1 MSNLMSNDTSTEMSS
16 AASFAR
22 PAQDRQID
30 LLSGEAIIRPEDLV
44 RTYRSRGRE
53 VQALRGLTLR
63 IPVGEFVAFRG
74 RSGSGKTTLI
84 NCIGGLDRPTSGE
97 VYFRERPLSKLSERQ
112 ITQLRR
118 VEYSFVFQS
127 FALLP
132 TFSAYENVELPLRI
146 QGLSRRERR
155 DRTMRCLSIVG
166 LAKWAKH
173 RPYEMSGGQQQRVAV
188 ARSLVT
194 RPEVILAD
202 EPTGELDTATGRQIM
217 YLFQKIS
224 IEEGVT
230 VVMVTHD
237 PVIEEYASLVYHL
250 DDGQV
255 SEVIQRPENKTL
267 TVF

>member
-1 MSNLMSNDTSTEMSS
+1 MSIYKADKKQGS
-16 AASFAR
+16 
-22 PAQDRQID
+22 
-30 LLSGEAIIRPEDLV
+30 LLDGEAIIRTEQLT

-53 VQALRGLTLR
+53 VHALRGLDLR
-63 IPVGEFVAFRG
+63 VPLGEYVAFRG

-97 VYFRERPLSKLSERQ
+97 VYFRDRAMSSLSERQ

-118 VEYSFVFQS
+118 TEYSFVFQS

-155 DRTMRCLSIVG
+155 ERTMRVLSIVG

-188 ARSLVT
+188 ARALVT

-202 EPTGELDTATGRQIM
+202 EPTGELDTTTGRQIM
-217 YLFQKIS
+217 ILFQKIS

-230 VVMVTHD
+230 VLMVTHD
-237 PVIEEYASLVYHL
+237 PVVEEYASLVYL
-250 DDGQV
+250 LGDGTIDSV
-255 SEVIQRPENKTL
+255 TEHPENKTL
-267 TVF
+267 LM

>member
-1 MSNLMSNDTSTEMSS
+1 MSLISEK
-16 AASFAR
+16 
-22 PAQDRQID
+22 
-30 LLSGEAIIRPEDLV
+30 EAIIRIEDLA
-44 RTYRSRGRE
+44 RIYRSRGKE
-53 VQALRGLTLR
+53 VHALRGLSLE
-63 IPVGEFVAFRG
+63 IPIGEYVAFQG

-97 VYFRERPLSKLSERQ
+97 VYFKGRAMSKLSERE
-112 ITQLRR
+112 ITRLRR

-146 QGLSRRERR
+146 QGRSRRERR
-155 DRTMRCLSIVG
+155 ERTMRCLSIVG

-188 ARSLVT
+188 ARALVT

-202 EPTGELDTATGRQIM
+202 EPTGELDSATGRQIM
-217 YLFQKIS
+217 SLFQRIS
-224 IEEGVT
+224 IEENVT

-237 PVIEEYASLVYHL
+237 PIVEEYASLVYHL
-250 DDGQV
+250 NDGQV
-255 SEVIQRPENKTL
+255 SDRIEHAQNRV
-267 TVF
+267 VFA

>member
-1 MSNLMSNDTSTEMSS
+1 MSIFQADKPQGS
-16 AASFAR
+16 
-22 PAQDRQID
+22 
-30 LLSGEAIIRPEDLV
+30 LLDGEAIIRTEGLT

-53 VQALRGLTLR
+53 VHALQGLDMVV
-63 IPVGEFVAFRG
+63 PVGEYVAFRG

-97 VYFRERPLSKLSERQ
+97 VFFRDRAMSSLSERQ

-118 VEYSFVFQS
+118 TEYSFVFQS

-155 DRTMRCLSIVG
+155 ERTMRVLSIVG

-188 ARSLVT
+188 ARALVT

-202 EPTGELDTATGRQIM
+202 EPTGELDTTTGRQIM
-217 YLFQKIS
+217 VLFQKIS

-230 VVMVTHD
+230 VLMVTHD
-237 PVIEEYASLVYHL
+237 PVVEEYASLVYHL
-250 DDGQV
+250 GDGTIE
-255 SEVIQRPENKTL
+255 EVIEHPENKTP
-267 TVF
+267 VM

>member
-1 MSNLMSNDTSTEMSS
+1 MSIFE
-16 AASFAR
+16 
-22 PAQDRQID
+22 QDAKRS
-30 LLSGEAIIRPEDLV
+30 LLDGEAIIRTEGLT

-53 VQALRGLTLR
+53 VHALRGLDLVV
-63 IPVGEFVAFRG
+63 PVGEYVAFRG

-97 VYFRERPLSKLSERQ
+97 VYFREQAMSSLSERQ

-118 VEYSFVFQS
+118 TEYSFVFQS

-146 QGLSRRERR
+146 QGLPRRERR
-155 DRTMRCLSIVG
+155 DRTMRVLSIVG

-188 ARSLVT
+188 ARALVT

-202 EPTGELDTATGRQIM
+202 EPTGELDTTTGRQIM
-217 YLFQKIS
+217 FLFQKIS

-230 VVMVTHD
+230 VLMVTHD
-237 PVIEEYASLVYHL
+237 PVVEEYASLVYHL
-250 DDGQV
+250 GDGTIE
-255 SEVIQRPENKTL
+255 EVIEHPENKTL
-267 TVF
+267 TM

>member
-1 MSNLMSNDTSTEMSS
+1 MSMSTET
-16 AASFAR
+16 
-22 PAQDRQID
+22 
-30 LLSGEAIIRPEDLV
+30 EAIIRIENLA
-44 RTYRSRGRE
+44 RIYRSRGKE
-53 VQALRGLTLR
+53 VHALRGLSLE
-63 IPVGEFVAFRG
+63 IPFGEYVGFQG

-97 VYFRERPLSKLSERQ
+97 VYFKGRPMSKLSERE
-112 ITQLRR
+112 ITRLRR

-155 DRTMRCLSIVG
+155 ERTMRCLSVVG
-166 LAKWAKH
+166 LANWAKH

-188 ARSLVT
+188 ARALVT

-202 EPTGELDTATGRQIM
+202 EPTGELDSATGRQIM
-217 YLFQKIS
+217 SLFQKIS
-224 IEEGVT
+224 IEENVT

-237 PVIEEYASLVYHL
+237 PIVEEYASLVYHL
-250 DDGQV
+250 GDGQV
-255 SEVIQRPENKTL
+255 SERIEHPHNK
-267 TVF
+267 VMVG

>member
-1 MSNLMSNDTSTEMSS
+1 MSIFQADKKQGS
-16 AASFAR
+16 
-22 PAQDRQID
+22 
-30 LLSGEAIIRPEDLV
+30 LLDGEAIIRTDQLT

-53 VQALRGLTLR
+53 VHALRGLDLR
-63 IPVGEFVAFRG
+63 VPIGEYVAFRG

-97 VYFRERPLSKLSERQ
+97 VYFRDRAMSSLSERQ

-118 VEYSFVFQS
+118 TEYSFVFQS

-146 QGLSRRERR
+146 QGLPRRERR
-155 DRTMRCLSIVG
+155 ERTMRVLSIVG

-188 ARSLVT
+188 ARALVT

-202 EPTGELDTATGRQIM
+202 EPTGELDTTTGRQIM
-217 YLFQKIS
+217 ILFQKIS

-230 VVMVTHD
+230 VLMVTHD
-237 PVIEEYASLVYHL
+237 PVVEEYASLVYL
-250 DDGQV
+250 LGDGTIDSV
-255 SEVIQRPENKTL
+255 TEHPENKTL
-267 TVF
+267 LM

>member
-1 MSNLMSNDTSTEMSS
+1 MGSILDKET
-16 AASFAR
+16 
-22 PAQDRQID
+22 
-30 LLSGEAIIRPEDLV
+30 IIRTEGLSRV
-44 RTYRSRGRE
+44 YRSRGRE
-53 VQALRGLTLR
+53 VHALRGLDVQVP
-63 IPVGEFVAFRG
+63 IGEYVAFQG

-97 VYFRERPLSKLSERQ
+97 VFFKGRRLSKLGERE
-112 ITQLRR
+112 ITRLRR
-118 VEYSFVFQS
+118 IEFSFVFQS

-155 DRTMRCLSIVG
+155 ERTMRCLSVVG

-188 ARSLVT
+188 ARALVT

-202 EPTGELDTATGRQIM
+202 EPTGELDSATGRQIM
-217 YLFQKIS
+217 SLFQKIS
-224 IEEGVT
+224 IEENVT

-237 PVIEEYASLVYHL
+237 LIVEEYASLIYHL
-250 DDGQV
+250 GDGQIV
-255 SEVIQRPENKTL
+255 DAIEHPENKF
-267 TVF
+267 VAGAE

>member
-1 MSNLMSNDTSTEMSS
+1 MSTFQRDETRGS
-16 AASFAR
+16 
-22 PAQDRQID
+22 
-30 LLSGEAIIRPEDLV
+30 LLDGEAIIRTENLT

-53 VQALRGLTLR
+53 VHALRGLDLVV
-63 IPVGEFVAFRG
+63 PEGEYVAFRG

-97 VYFRERPLSKLSERQ
+97 VYIRDRAMSSLSERQ

-118 VEYSFVFQS
+118 TEYSFVFQS

-155 DRTMRCLSIVG
+155 ERTMRVLSIVG

-202 EPTGELDTATGRQIM
+202 EPTGELDTTTGRQIM
-217 YLFQKIS
+217 LLFQKIS

-230 VVMVTHD
+230 VLMVTHD
-237 PVIEEYASLVYHL
+237 PVVEEYASLVYHL
-250 DDGQV
+250 GDGTIE
-255 SEVIQRPENKTL
+255 EVIEHPENKTL
-267 TVF
+267 PM